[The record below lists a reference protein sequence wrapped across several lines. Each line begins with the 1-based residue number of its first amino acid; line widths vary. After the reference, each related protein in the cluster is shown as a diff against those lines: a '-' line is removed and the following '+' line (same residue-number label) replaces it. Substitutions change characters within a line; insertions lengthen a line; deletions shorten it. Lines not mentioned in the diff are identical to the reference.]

1 MSEHEGA
8 PRASQLADLLERAI
22 ALAVAAHAGQR
33 DRYGRPYILHPLH
46 LMSQMRTDEERIV
59 AVLHDVVEDSD
70 TTLADL
76 IAAGFYP
83 AIVDAVG
90 LLTHDKSADSYEA
103 YVARL
108 KADPLARRVKLAD
121 LRHNMDLERLPEL
134 TDRDQARLARYHRA
148 WRLLTYRDPG

>member
-1 MSEHEGA
+1 MASELSE
-8 PRASQLADLLERAI
+8 LLDKAI

-33 DRYGRPYILHPLH
+33 DRNGRPYILHPLH
-46 LMSQMRTDEERIV
+46 LMSRMQTDEERIV

-70 TTLADL
+70 TTLAEL
-76 IAAGFYP
+76 KAAGFYP
-83 AIVDAVG
+83 AIVKAVG

-103 YVARL
+103 YVVRL
-108 KADPLARRVKLAD
+108 KTDPLARRVKLAD

-148 WRLLTYRDPG
+148 WRLLTYDEAD